1 MRNSLHDDG
10 IDLPGKL
17 VVLDELVDECGHVV
31 SLAYYETGVVPAEAD
46 VDVDGGE
53 YGLVHYIC

>member
-10 IDLPGKL
+10 IDFPGKL
-17 VVLDELVDECGHVV
+17 VVLDELIDECGNVV
-31 SLAYYETGVVPAEAD
+31 SLANYEAGVVPAESD

>member
-17 VVLDELVDECGHVV
+17 VVLDELIDECGNVV
-31 SLAYYETGVVPAEAD
+31 SLAYYEAGVVPAESD